1 MVVQLSTG
9 FHIAANIEAN
19 GLYLCGAHCG
29 CAHVWDNAKKTLP
42 REIRKGYECRKGQIR
57 DAYQL
62 LSEPRSIDDGICCHI
77 VA

>member
-9 FHIAANIEAN
+9 FHIIANIEADR
-19 GLYLCGAHCG
+19 LYLCGAHCG
-29 CAHVWDNAKKTLP
+29 CAYVRDNVKKTLP
-42 REIRKGYECRKGQIR
+42 HEIRKGYECREDQTC

-62 LSEPRSIDDGICCHI
+62 FSEPRSIDHGVCCHI